1 MYNAKVY
8 IFDQHTFTISQR
20 HSVTCDSSVTDK
32 STLPME
38 NSICCFTLCI
48 LQGASEDIT
57 PKKEKP
63 EKGNENYQK
72 VKEVGTL
79 ALYPPLLLLCECALP
94 RKDLSIIPCGQGC
107 CVFVTQGLDVVLLSS
122 SLHLWGLSSA
132 QNDCVK

>member
-1 MYNAKVY
+1 
-8 IFDQHTFTISQR
+8 
-20 HSVTCDSSVTDK
+20 
-32 STLPME
+32 ME

-107 CVFVTQGLDVVLLSS
+107 CVFVTRGLDVVLLSS
-122 SLHLWGLSSA
+122 SLHLWGLSVLRMIAS
-132 QNDCVK
+132 NDCFPSNNQPGIQKINSKKCKIKEQILNKSRNAV